1 MLNLPNIITIF
12 RMILIPIFI
21 YVFHSDIENSLLW
34 SGLIFLVAGIS
45 DVADGYIARKYN
57 LTSKFGA
64 ILDPLADKLM
74 SFTVLSTYTFVG
86 LIPVWILILLTIKEL
101 LLIIG
106 GGTLFFIKENIVI
119 PANKFGK
126 IATFSFYISIFSIVF
141 NSTDKLINFL
151 LTITVVINIIAFIN
165 YLKIYISIKRE
176 KVQ

>member
-1 MLNLPNIITIF
+1 MNLPNIITIF

-106 GGTLFFIKENIVI
+106 GGTLFFIK
-119 PANKFGK
+119 
-126 IATFSFYISIFSIVF
+126 
-141 NSTDKLINFL
+141 
-151 LTITVVINIIAFIN
+151 
-165 YLKIYISIKRE
+165 
-176 KVQ
+176 